1 MTKRFVLALA
11 AVSFSLTGSLL
22 LSQAQTNLPS
32 ASPAGARQVGTSV
45 ESTKPCFKCNGTGQ
59 IKCPVCK
66 NGQMDCPGSCLKL
79 SREIWQH
86 MTVAG
91 HPPTDLW
98 QEFYSSNGRPYGAW
112 NQSHVGDVIEMQNGT
127 PVNIGKCKI
136 CGGTGHVLCT
146 KCQGTGIIVC
156 DICDGKKVVPVSWT
170 AFKNPKLKNPPSEFK
185 LKDGRIIVGK
195 ITMSSQSSLWI
206 RIETGETIKV
216 EKADL
221 QDAPPVGL

>member
-1 MTKRFVLALA
+1 
-11 AVSFSLTGSLL
+11 
-22 LSQAQTNLPS
+22 
-32 ASPAGARQVGTSV
+32 
-45 ESTKPCFKCNGTGQ
+45 
-59 IKCPVCK
+59 
-66 NGQMDCPGSCLKL
+66 MDCPGSCLKL